1 MALHPIICVVI
12 VSSTMDDP
20 ISKLPKYVFRRANG
34 SYRYKRN
41 VPKAL
46 REVIPKATVIAS

>member
-1 MALHPIICVVI
+1 MI

-20 ISKLPKYVFRRANG
+20 ISKLSKYVFRRANG
-34 SYRYKRN
+34 SYRYKLN

-46 REVIPKATVIAS
+46 REVIQRTKVPLRAKTLDQLA